1 MWGGVLLQK
10 YSVSTYLCKT
20 LQNEWALPANVK
32 YNIFN
37 ENLNLKVLLGLP
49 NCSSN
54 IFFCNTII
62 AGSAKTGKKVFENL
76 RNMQALDE
84 NLNLCSINFLFLIKW
99 NIY

>member
-62 AGSAKTGKKVFENL
+62 AGSAKTGKKGIWKPQEYASTGWKSKL
-76 RNMQALDE
+76 MQ
-84 NLNLCSINFLFLIKW
+84 
-99 NIY
+99 Y